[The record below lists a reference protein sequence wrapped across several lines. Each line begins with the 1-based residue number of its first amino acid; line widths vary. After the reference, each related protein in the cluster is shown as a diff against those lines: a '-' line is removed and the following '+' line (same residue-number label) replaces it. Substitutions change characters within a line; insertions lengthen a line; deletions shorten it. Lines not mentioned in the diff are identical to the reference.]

1 MSYHT
6 NLPVYVRNYFTR
18 FAWLEHVVWWLIRL
32 AHFFADLTLVTSPQ
46 MKEEFQQHGVQRVD
60 VWKKGINTK
69 RFHPQYRDRDMRI
82 KMSQG
87 NPGAFLI
94 LYVGRLAA
102 EKRVLDLKF
111 ILDDSPEDTR
121 LCFVGAGPQE
131 EQLRSVFSDSRAYF
145 MGQLHGEELSR
156 AFASADILIL
166 PSDSETLGFVV
177 LESMASGVPV
187 IAARAGGIP
196 SLIDDGVTSFLV
208 SPGNTV
214 EYMARLTELRNDE
227 FRFGMGKLARQEAE
241 KWSWESSMAYL
252 RNVQYKQAREN
263 YTRRLPIR
271 FLRWA
276 RRKGEN
282 PENDKN
288 E

>member
-1 MSYHT
+1 MT
-6 NLPVYVRNYFTR
+6 
-18 FAWLEHVVWWLIRL
+18 
-32 AHFFADLTLVTSPQ
+32 
-46 MKEEFQQHGVQRVD
+46 
-60 VWKKGINTK
+60 
-69 RFHPQYRDRDMRI
+69 
-82 KMSQG
+82 QG
-87 NPGAFLI
+87 NPDSFLI
-94 LYVGRLAA
+94 LYVGRLGA
-102 EKRVLDLKF
+102 EKRVLDLKP
-111 ILDDSPEDTR
+111 ILDESPEDTQ
-121 LCFVGAGPQE
+121 LCLVGAGPQE
-131 EQLRSVFSDSRAYF
+131 EQLRDVFNDSRAHF

-208 SPGNTV
+208 TPGITA
-214 EYMARLTELRNDE
+214 EYVTRLTQLRNDE
-227 FRFGMGKLARQEAE
+227 FRSGMGKLARQEAE

-252 RNVQYKQAREN
+252 RNVQYEQARRN
-263 YTRRLPIR
+263 YNQRLPIR

-276 RRKGEN
+276 RWKGEK
-282 PENDKN
+282 PANDKN